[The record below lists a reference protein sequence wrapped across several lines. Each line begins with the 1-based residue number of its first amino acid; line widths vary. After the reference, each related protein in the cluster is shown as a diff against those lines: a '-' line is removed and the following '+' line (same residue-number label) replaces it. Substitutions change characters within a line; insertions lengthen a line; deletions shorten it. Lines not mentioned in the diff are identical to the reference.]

1 LIIVRANLDHAMLP
15 PLTASFRCQ
24 QYGFSLLEI
33 LISIVVLSFGV
44 LGAVGLQASALQ
56 ANREARMQS
65 TGVRFADEIAELLQ
79 GNHSIAVLK
88 NAAQNPYLINRS
100 SGDTATAPACGIPNT
115 NACGSKTAIA
125 QRDIDEW
132 WARLN
137 DTARSGLAGVRAVI
151 CFDSAP
157 YDNAGLPRWDC
168 DNAGSTL
175 AIKIGWTR
183 TNTLRSAT
191 GADATSTSQPNT
203 GAFDHAL
210 RPGVVIPVTP
220 GIL

>member
-1 LIIVRANLDHAMLP
+1 MP
-15 PLTASFRCQ
+15 PLLPASSCCQ

-33 LISIVVLSFGV
+33 LISIVVLSFGL
-44 LGAVGLQASALQ
+44 LGAVGLQGSALQ

-65 TGVRFADEIAELLQ
+65 TGVRFADELSELLQ
-79 GNHSIAVLK
+79 GNHSIAVLT
-88 NAAQNPYLINRS
+88 NAAQNPYLIDRS
-100 SGDTATAPACGIPNT
+100 SGDTAAAPACGIPGT
-115 NACGSKTAIA
+115 NACSSQTEIA

-137 DTARSGLAGVRAVI
+137 DTARSGLPGVRAVV

-157 YDNAGLPRWDC
+157 YDNAGLPHWDC

-183 TNTLRSAT
+183 ANTLRSAT
-191 GADATSTSQPNT
+191 GADATSTTQTNT

-210 RPGVVIPVTP
+210 RPSVVIPVTP
-220 GIL
+220 GVL

>member
-1 LIIVRANLDHAMLP
+1 MHP
-15 PLTASFRCQ
+15 PLTASFRFQ

-65 TGVRFADEIAELLQ
+65 TGVRFADELSELLQ
-79 GNHSIAVLK
+79 GNHSIAVLT
-88 NAAQNPYLINRS
+88 NAAQNPYLIDRS
-100 SGDTATAPACGIPNT
+100 SGDTAAAPACGIPSAKKESESCSSST
-115 NACGSKTAIA
+115 EIA

-137 DTARSGLAGVRAVI
+137 DTERSGLPGVRAVI

-157 YDNAGLPRWDC
+157 YDNAGLPRWEC
-168 DNAGSTL
+168 DNTGSTV

-183 TNTLRSAT
+183 SNTLRSAT
-191 GADATSTSQPNT
+191 GTDATSTSQSNT
-203 GAFDHAL
+203 GAFDNAL
-210 RPGVVIPVTP
+210 RPGVIAPVTP